1 MCRELKLFSNKSPF
15 YNLFIQETKK
25 IVLIFLL
32 AIFSLS
38 NGFSQTVYY
47 ANSLTGNDS
56 NNGLTPA
63 TAKKTF
69 TEVYNT
75 ASANDTL
82 DLTGTFTWTDAGEI
96 TGFPGFFINK
106 NIVIRGQGA
115 DQTIIQA
122 HASPDSA
129 NERVF
134 VINYDRI
141 VEIQDL
147 TIRHGYSPQQNG
159 GGILLRGNLS
169 ILRCNLTRNSNGTAG
184 NTAGGAISIQF
195 ISMATNNP
203 KLTVNQSIF
212 QFNTAGNGAAI
223 EDAFGSTITTEIY
236 ISNTVFYSNN
246 STGTLSS
253 PSATVGGGAIKI
265 NAGLGKAVITNC
277 TFTKNNHQGKGA
289 AIYNNL
295 GNVYIKN
302 NIFSG
307 NRSGSLTSL
316 GSAKYDV
323 FRESSGDIYDNGGNI
338 YDRILN
344 TSFSTN
350 FTIHPNSWYRAN
362 SAGGSISVNFKLQ
375 SNTST
380 TGSLFLDSDLTGNV
394 NTNGMSSVA
403 ILNANSIAIGNAV
416 TDSNDVIPQQNTDI
430 RDAPRPSS
438 NFTIGAYEYVPC
450 FGFDAEAPTLDN
462 GVYQIST
469 FNHLRWISENS
480 SSWGADFIQ
489 TADIDAAVTAESCY
503 NSGEGWSSIGNVST
517 KFTGTYDGDGQT
529 ISNLFI
535 NRPNEQRIALFGET
549 NGATIEHLGLVDP
562 DITVTGTGQFGMGSN
577 VGSLVG
583 LADNGTTISEC
594 FASGGV
600 VTAGGSGVGGLIGQ
614 LLWSSLNN
622 SYAIVTVEGGDAN
635 INYSG
640 GLVGVNSSSTITNC
654 YAAGSVVFKQY
665 SGITIS
671 RGLTQGTSGITNS
684 FYDSDA
690 TGQTTGGGTAKTTA
704 EMLQQATFTDWD
716 FQCETEN
723 GTDDFWGIDEG
734 NDYPRLS
741 WEGIVQLCKSWIGSI
756 NTDWSNPNN
765 WSPSGVPAQ
774 NENLIIDATAQNNLI
789 LDQDQSVGNITFNA
803 ADVNIILGDY
813 DLTFSDSISGADADN
828 YIQTNGTGKLTSS
841 IAANSNM
848 RFEVG
853 RSAYNPVEIQPSV
866 ADTFAVLVKDTIE
879 NNNYLNLAIYVNRTW
894 EITKADSQNNNAVDF
909 IYHWNNGDVIN
920 GPINDPILNHY
931 NGNIWENANGIN
943 SPGSGSPILS
953 LSHTNYTGS
962 FSPFAISDDST
973 PLPVDFLGMD
983 SECEGKN
990 SISLTWETASELNAK
1005 LFEVLRSY
1013 DGYNWNKVGEVA
1025 ANGTTNNLSKY
1036 RYENNNL
1043 RTQGA
1048 VTYYRLKQI
1057 DYDGKFEYLPII
1069 SNSCGEGN
1077 LVSLYPNPAKDKFFV
1092 ALKSNMSKSIKI
1104 RLIDSHGKVAVS
1116 QNVLLNEGLNTIPWS
1131 TSDLAPGVYYL
1142 HMDSEFENVTPLKV
1156 VVNN

>member
-38 NGFSQTVYY
+38 NGFTQTVYY

-63 TAKKTF
+63 SAKKTF

-96 TGFPGFFINK
+96 TTSNDGFTINK
-106 NIVIRGQGA
+106 NIEIRGQA
-115 DQTIIQA
+115 INQTIIQA
-122 HASPDSA
+122 NSA
-129 NERVF
+129 YNTA
-134 VINYDRI
+134 DRRI
-141 VEIQDL
+141 FTITAGLNVSLSDL
-147 TIRHGYSPQQNG
+147 TIKNGRTPQWYD
-159 GGILLRGNLS
+159 
-169 ILRCNLTRNSNGTAG
+169 
-184 NTAGGAISIQF
+184 GGAIANYGNLA
-195 ISMATNNP
+195 ISKCNFTDNITVDGGGAI
-203 KLTVNQSIF
+203 KQEDGSAILTVDQSIF
-212 QFNTAGNGAAI
+212 QFNSAKSGGAI
-223 EDAFGSTITTEIY
+223 DDHTLSSNSEIY
-236 ISNTVFYSNN
+236 ITNSIFFSNTQ
-246 STGTLSS
+246 TATAG
-253 PSATVGGGAIKI
+253 TVGG
-265 NAGLGKAVITNC
+265 AGIRVMAQTGKTVVTNC
-277 TFTKNNHQGKGA
+277 TFTQNDLSSGTGNGA
-289 AIYNNL
+289 GIFVRDGNL
-295 GNVYIKN
+295 HLKN

-307 NRSGSLTSL
+307 NTQGGSPLPS
-316 GSAKYDV
+316 YRNDV
-323 FRESSGDIYDNGGNI
+323 DNDAGIIIDNGGNI
-338 YDRILN
+338 FDKIEA
-344 TSFSTN
+344 SQ
-350 FTIHPNSWYRAN
+350 FTVNNDSWYQN
-362 SAGGSISVNFKLQ
+362 SLWYETTYNGTFKLH
-375 SNTST
+375 SDNSI
-380 TGSLFLDSDLTGNV
+380 TGELFLDGSLEDNGT
-394 NTNGMSSVA
+394 TNGVESVA
-403 ILNANSIAIGNAV
+403 LSDANSIAVGNAV
-416 TDSNDVIPQQNTDI
+416 LGSNDVIPQQNTDI

-503 NSGEGWSSIGNVST
+503 NSGEGWSPIGNIST
-517 KFTGTYDGDGQT
+517 KFTGTYDGDGHT

-562 DITVTGTGQFGMGSN
+562 DITVTGTGSFGQGSN

-594 FASGGV
+594 FATGGIV
-600 VTAGGSGVGGLIGQ
+600 NAGGSGIGGLIGQ
-614 LLWSSLNN
+614 LLSSSLNN
-622 SYAIVTVEGGDAN
+622 SYAIVAVEGGDAD

-671 RGLTQGTSGITNS
+671 RGLTQGSSGITNS

-690 TGQTTGGGTAKTTA
+690 TGQTTGGGTAQTTV
-704 EMLQQATFTDWD
+704 EMQQQATFTDWD

-756 NTDWSNPNN
+756 DTDWSNPNN

-789 LDQDQSVGNITFNA
+789 LDQDQTVGNITFNA

-828 YIQTNGTGKLTSS
+828 YIQTNGIGKLTSS

-1013 DGYNWNKVGEVA
+1013 DGFNWNKVGEVA

-1036 RYENNNL
+1036 RYEDNNL

-1092 ALKSNMSKSIKI
+1092 ALKSNISKSIKI